1 MFSKL
6 EVLGALTV
14 SLVGG
19 LVCGYCGAGAFC
31 LLAIVFSAGAQKEPE
46 ATEKEETP

>member
-19 LVCGYCGAGAFC
+19 LVCGYCGARAFC
-31 LLAIVFSAGAQKEPE
+31 LLAIVFFGRCAEGTRSN
-46 ATEKEETP
+46 